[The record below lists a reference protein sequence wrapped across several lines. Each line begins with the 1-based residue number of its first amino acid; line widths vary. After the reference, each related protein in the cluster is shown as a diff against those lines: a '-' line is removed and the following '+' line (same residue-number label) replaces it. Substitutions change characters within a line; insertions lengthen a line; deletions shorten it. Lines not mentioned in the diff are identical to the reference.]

1 MRRPGTRAL
10 TPGCVAS
17 PVMRAVEIAIRVRYA
32 ETDRMG
38 IVYHSHYAVW
48 FEIGRTEFCR
58 AAGLPYRELEDSGL
72 LIPVIGLQCKYRRPA
87 RYDDDLRVRTTLP
100 ELSPRGLTF
109 EYEVVDRENLRMA
122 DGATR
127 HIFADVHGKPRR
139 APAAVIETLERF
151 RAKPQR
157 ERESDLSNP

>member
-1 MRRPGTRAL
+1 MR
-10 TPGCVAS
+10 S
-17 PVMRAVEIAIRVRYA
+17 VEIPLRVRYA
-32 ETDRMG
+32 ETDQMG

-58 AAGLPYRELEDSGL
+58 AAGLPYRELEESGL
-72 LIPVIGLQCKYRRPA
+72 RIPVIGLECKYRRPA

-100 ELSPRGLTF
+100 ELSGRGLRF
-109 EYEVVDRENLRMA
+109 AYGVLDREERLLA

-139 APAAVIETLERF
+139 APEGVLETLERF
-151 RAKPQR
+151 REGR
-157 ERESDLSNP
+157 GR

>member
-1 MRRPGTRAL
+1 MRT
-10 TPGCVAS
+10 
-17 PVMRAVEIAIRVRYA
+17 VEIAVRVRYA

-58 AAGLPYRELEDSGL
+58 AAGVPYRQLEEAGL

-87 RYDDDLRVRTTLP
+87 RYDDDLRVRTRLP
-100 ELSPRGLTF
+100 ELSARGLTF
-109 EYEVVDRENLRMA
+109 EYDVVDREERIMA
-122 DGATR
+122 DGSTR

-139 APAAVIETLERF
+139 APEEVVQTLERF
-151 RAKPQR
+151 RV
-157 ERESDLSNP
+157 